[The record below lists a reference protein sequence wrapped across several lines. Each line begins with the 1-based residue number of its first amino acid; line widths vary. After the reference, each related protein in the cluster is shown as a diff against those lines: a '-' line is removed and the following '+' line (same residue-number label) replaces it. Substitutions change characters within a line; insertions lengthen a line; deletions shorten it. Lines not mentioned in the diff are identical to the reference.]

1 MRNVLALACWLA
13 LVAVLAGRW
22 RHLPLIRVLGI
33 CTAPLVGAGV
43 AIQFTLSPLNITPI
57 LPFSAASRT
66 KGPEVS
72 ADAGL
77 GGMAM
82 FAIAATANAKT
93 KASPQ
98 EGVCH

>member
-13 LVAVLAGRW
+13 LAAILEVPMAPYAANAGIGVFVLRPFSVPAS
-22 RHLPLIRVLGI
+22 
-33 CTAPLVGAGV
+33 
-43 AIQFTLSPLNITPI
+43 LSSSPPP
-57 LPFSAASRT
+57 LPFSAASGT
-66 KGPEVS
+66 TEPEVS

-82 FAIAATANAKT
+82 FAVAATANAKI
-93 KASPQ
+93 KVSPQ

>member
-1 MRNVLALACWLA
+1 MRNVLAQACWLA
-13 LVAVLAGRW
+13 LAAILEVPMAASAANAGIGVLVLRPSSVPAS
-22 RHLPLIRVLGI
+22 LSSSPPL
-33 CTAPLVGAGV
+33 
-43 AIQFTLSPLNITPI
+43 
-57 LPFSAASRT
+57 LPFSAASGT
-66 KGPEVS
+66 TGPEVS